1 MLTDLTNI
9 TRMESVK
16 TQLSKEQSITQIAMI
31 RYIILYI
38 HKPTEVAG
46 LLNSQTKFQR
56 LVPRLRKWQICTI
69 SR

>member
-31 RYIILYI
+31 RYIILYN
-38 HKPTEVAG
+38 KPRSCG
-46 LLNSQTKFQR
+46 LT
-56 LVPRLRKWQICTI
+56 
-69 SR
+69 